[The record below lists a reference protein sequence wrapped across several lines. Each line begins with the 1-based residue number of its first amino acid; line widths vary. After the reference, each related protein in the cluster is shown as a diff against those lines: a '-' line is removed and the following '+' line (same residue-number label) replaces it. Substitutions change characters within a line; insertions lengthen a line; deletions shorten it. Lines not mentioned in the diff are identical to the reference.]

1 MRWCVAFILWLASV
15 TAVWAQDVEP
25 KLEVTFAESETVPG
39 QPLTL
44 RLTVLVPTFMP
55 DPPVWP
61 DFETPNLMVRLPP
74 KASSP
79 TSKSI
84 GGETW
89 SGISRRYQITPVV
102 PGTFEIPAGEVKVR
116 YRALEGSDVLEATL
130 PVPAQTVTGVVP
142 EGAEGMD
149 PFVAAE
155 KLTLT
160 QTVEGETT
168 GLDAGASF
176 TRVLEVKSEGVSPM
190 FLPPVTPEEGLAG
203 LRAYS
208 ESPVADETENRGVV
222 SGSRVEKTVYVV
234 EGGVEGALPEVH
246 LQWFNLESGSVEEAV
261 AEAVVVQADAPV
273 SAPGAEPLDFEKI
286 VRWGAALVALL
297 LIASAFV
304 RWGLPLLHQSWDRA
318 QARRLQ
324 SAGHA
329 YGLLKQAT
337 QKRDLS
343 ASKQAYL
350 SWARKVPLAGEETEK
365 AIENAF
371 LQIGAARFG
380 NGSATEEAQAWRHL
394 KTLCDRK
401 HRETRYRRDTK
412 TPDLPPL
419 NPVSTHQN

>member
-1 MRWCVAFILWLASV
+1 MRWCVVFILWLASV
-15 TAVWAQDVEP
+15 AAVWAQDVQP
-25 KLEVTFAESETVPG
+25 RLEVTFEESETVPG

-61 DFETPNLMVRLPP
+61 DFETPNLMVRLPS

-102 PGTFEIPAGEVKVR
+102 PGTFETPAGEVKVR

-130 PVPAQTVTGVVP
+130 PVPSQTVTGVVP
-142 EGAEGMD
+142 EGAEGLE

-155 KLTLT
+155 TLTLT

-168 GLDAGASF
+168 GLEAGASF
-176 TRVLEVKSEGVSPM
+176 ARVVEVKIEGVSPM
-190 FLPPVTPEEGLAG
+190 FLPPLIPEEGLAG
-203 LRAYS
+203 LRAYP
-208 ESPVADETENRGVV
+208 ESPAVEETENRGVV
-222 SGSRVEKTVYVV
+222 SGSRVEKTVYVL
-234 EGGVEGALPEVH
+234 EGGVDGALPEAR
-246 LQWFNLESGSVEEAV
+246 LQWFNLKTGKLEEAT
-261 AEAVVVQADAPV
+261 AEAIEVQADAPV
-273 SAPGAEPLDFEKI
+273 MAPSTEPLDVAKV
-286 VRWGAALVALL
+286 VRWGVALVALL
-297 LIASAFV
+297 LVAWAFV
-304 RWGLPLLHQSWDRA
+304 RWGLPVLHRSWQRA
-318 QARRLQ
+318 QERRLQ

-329 YGLLKQAT
+329 YSLLKQAM

-343 ASKQAYL
+343 AAKQAYL
-350 SWARKVPLAGEETEK
+350 RWARKVPLAGQETEK
-365 AIENAF
+365 AIEEAF

-380 NGSATEEAQAWRHL
+380 TGRATAEVQAWGQL
-394 KTLCDRK
+394 KLLCHRK

>member
-1 MRWCVAFILWLASV
+1 MRWGLALMLWLMTV
-15 TAVWAQDVEP
+15 VAVWAQDVQP
-25 KLEVTFAESETVPG
+25 RLEVTFEESETVPG

-61 DFETPNLMVRLPP
+61 DFETPNLMVRLPS

-102 PGTFEIPAGEVKVR
+102 PGAFEIPAGAVKVR
-116 YRALEGSDVLEATL
+116 YRSLDGSEVLEATL

-142 EGAEGMD
+142 EGAEGMA

-160 QTVEGETT
+160 QTVEGDTT

-176 TRVLEVKSEGVSPM
+176 TRVLEVKIEGVLPM
-190 FLPPVTPEEGLAG
+190 FLPPVMPEEGLAG
-203 LRAYS
+203 LRAYP
-208 ESPVADETENRGVV
+208 ESPVVEETENRGVI
-222 SGSRVEKTVYVV
+222 SGSRVERTVYVV
-234 EGGVEGALPEVH
+234 EGGVDGSLPEVR
-246 LQWFNLESGSVEEAV
+246 LQWFNLKSGKVEEAV
-261 AEAVVVQADAPV
+261 AEAIEVQADAPV
-273 SAPGAEPLDFEKI
+273 LAPSAEPLDVEKI
-286 VRWGAALVALL
+286 LRRGAALVVLL
-297 LIASAFV
+297 LVAWAFV
-304 RWGLPLLHQSWDRA
+304 RWGMPVLHRSWSRVRE
-318 QARRLQ
+318 RRLQ
-324 SAGHA
+324 SAGYA
-329 YGLLKQAT
+329 YGLLKQT
-337 QKRDLS
+337 MQKRDLS
-343 ASKQAYL
+343 AAKQANL
-350 SWARKVPLAGEETEK
+350 RWAQKVPLAGQETEA
-365 AIENAF
+365 AIEEAF

-380 NGSATEEAQAWRHL
+380 NGGATEEAQAWGNL
-394 KTLCDRK
+394 KSLCHRK
-401 HRETRYRRDTK
+401 HRETRYRSDTK

>member
-1 MRWCVAFILWLASV
+1 MRWCVVFVLWLANV
-15 TAVWAQDVEP
+15 AAVWAQDVQP
-25 KLEVTFAESETVPG
+25 KLEVTFEENETVPG

-55 DPPVWP
+55 DPPMWP
-61 DFETPNLMVRLPP
+61 DFETPNLMVRLPS

-116 YRALEGSDVLEATL
+116 YRALEGSDVVEASL

-142 EGAEGMD
+142 EGAEGLD
-149 PFVAAE
+149 PFVAADR
-155 KLTLT
+155 LTLT

-176 TRVLEVKSEGVSPM
+176 TRVLEVKIEGVSPM
-190 FLPPVTPEEGLAG
+190 FLPSVTPEEGLAG
-203 LRAYS
+203 LRAYL
-208 ESPVADETENRGVV
+208 ESPMAEETENRGVV

-234 EGGVEGALPEVH
+234 EGGVDGVLPEVR
-246 LQWFNLESGSVEEAV
+246 LQWFNLKSGKVEEAV
-261 AEAVVVQADAPV
+261 VEAIEVQADAPV
-273 SAPGAEPLDFEKI
+273 LASNAEPLDVDNI
-286 VRWGAALVALL
+286 VRWGAALVAFFLVVWA
-297 LIASAFV
+297 IV
-304 RWGLPLLHQSWDRA
+304 RWGMPVLHRSWERA
-318 QARRLQ
+318 QERRLQ
-324 SAGHA
+324 SAGYA
-329 YGLLKQAT
+329 YSGIKAAM

-343 ASKQAYL
+343 AAKQAYL
-350 SWARKVPLAGEETEK
+350 RWARKVPLAGQKTEK
-365 AIENAF
+365 AIEEAF

-380 NGSATEEAQAWRHL
+380 NGSATEEARAWAQL
-394 KTLCDRK
+394 KTLCHSK
-401 HRETRYRRDTK
+401 HRETRYRHDTK

>member
-1 MRWCVAFILWLASV
+1 MRWCVVFVLWLASV
-15 TAVWAQDVEP
+15 VAVWAQEVQP
-25 KLEVTFAESETVPG
+25 KLEVTFEESETVPG

-61 DFETPNLMVRLPP
+61 DFETPNLMVRLPS

-102 PGTFEIPAGEVKVR
+102 PGTFEVPAGEVKVR
-116 YRALEGSDVLEATL
+116 YRALEGSDVLEAAL

-176 TRVLEVKSEGVSPM
+176 TRVLEVQIEGVSPM

-203 LRAYS
+203 LRAYP
-208 ESPVADETENRGVV
+208 ESPVAEETENRGVV
-222 SGSRVEKTVYVV
+222 SGSRVDKTVYVV
-234 EGGVEGALPEVH
+234 EGGVEGALPAVR
-246 LQWFNLESGSVEEAV
+246 LQWFNLKTGKVEEAT
-261 AEAVVVQADAPV
+261 AEAIDVQADAPV
-273 SAPGAEPLDFEKI
+273 LAPSAEPLDVDKI
-286 VRWGAALVALL
+286 VRWGAALVAVFLV
-297 LIASAFV
+297 AWAFV
-304 RWGLPLLHQSWDRA
+304 RWGMPVLHRSWERA
-318 QARRLQ
+318 RERRLQ
-324 SAGHA
+324 SAGYA
-329 YGLLKQAT
+329 YGLLKQAV

-343 ASKQAYL
+343 ATKQAYL
-350 SWARKVPLAGEETEK
+350 RWARKVRLGGQDTEA
-365 AIENAF
+365 AIEEAF

-380 NGSATEEAQAWRHL
+380 AGRASEEAQAWEHL
-394 KTLCDRK
+394 KTLCRRK
-401 HRETRYRRDTK
+401 HRETRYRHDTK

>member
-1 MRWCVAFILWLASV
+1 
-15 TAVWAQDVEP
+15 
-25 KLEVTFAESETVPG
+25 
-39 QPLTL
+39 
-44 RLTVLVPTFMP
+44 
-55 DPPVWP
+55 VWP
-61 DFETPNLMVRLPP
+61 DFETPNLMVRLPS

-102 PGTFEIPAGEVKVR
+102 PGTFEIPASEVKVR

-142 EGAEGMD
+142 EGAEGLD

-176 TRVLEVKSEGVSPM
+176 TRVVEVKIEGVSPI
-190 FLPPVTPEEGLAG
+190 FLPPVIPEEGLAG
-203 LRAYS
+203 LRAYP
-208 ESPVADETENRGVV
+208 ESPAVEETENRGVV

-234 EGGVEGALPEVH
+234 EGGAKGTLPELR
-246 LQWFNLESGSVEEAV
+246 LQWFNLKTGTVEEAT
-261 AEAVVVQADAPV
+261 ADAIEVQADAPV
-273 SAPGAEPLDFEKI
+273 LAPSAEPLDVEKI
-286 VRWGAALVALL
+286 VRWGAFFVALL
-297 LIASAFV
+297 LVAWGFV
-304 RWGLPLLHQSWDRA
+304 CWGMPVFHRAWGRA
-318 QARRLQ
+318 QERRLQ
-324 SAGHA
+324 SAGYA
-329 YGLLKQAT
+329 YGLLTQAV

-343 ASKQAYL
+343 AAKQAYL
-350 SWARKVPLAGEETEK
+350 RWAQKVPLAGQETEK
-365 AIENAF
+365 AIEEAF

-380 NGSATEEAQAWRHL
+380 NGNATGETQAWGQL
-394 KTLCDRK
+394 KSLCHRK
-401 HRETRYRRDTK
+401 HRETRYRHDTK

>member
-1 MRWCVAFILWLASV
+1 MRWFVVFVLWLASV
-15 TAVWAQDVEP
+15 VSVLAQDVQP
-25 KLEVTFAESETVPG
+25 KLEVTFEENETVPG

-61 DFETPNLMVRLPP
+61 DFETPNLMVRLPS

-130 PVPAQTVTGVVP
+130 PVPAQTVTGIVP
-142 EGAEGMD
+142 EGAEAMD

-176 TRVLEVKSEGVSPM
+176 TRVIEVNIEGVSPM
-190 FLPPVTPEEGLAG
+190 FLPTVTPEEGLAG
-203 LRAYS
+203 LRAYP
-208 ESPVADETENRGVV
+208 ESPVAEETENRSVV

-234 EGGVEGALPEVH
+234 EGGVEGALPEVR
-246 LQWFNLESGSVEEAV
+246 LQWFNLKTGKVEETT
-261 AEAVVVQADAPV
+261 AEAIDVQADAPV
-273 SAPGAEPLDFEKI
+273 LAPSAEPLDVEKI
-286 VRWGAALVALL
+286 VRWAVALVALL
-297 LIASAFV
+297 PALWAFV
-304 RWGLPLLHQSWDRA
+304 RWGVPVLNRSWNKA
-318 QARRLQ
+318 QERRLQ

-329 YGLLKQAT
+329 YGLLKQAM

-343 ASKQAYL
+343 VAKQAYL
-350 SWARKVPLAGEETEK
+350 RWSQRLPVAGQETEA
-365 AIENAF
+365 AIEEAF

-380 NGSATEEAQAWRHL
+380 TGRATEEAQAWAQL
-394 KTLCDRK
+394 KTLCHRK
-401 HRETRYRRDTK
+401 QRETRYRRDTK

>member
-1 MRWCVAFILWLASV
+1 MRWGFAFVLWVVSV
-15 TAVWAQDVEP
+15 VAVWAQDVQP
-25 KLEVTFAESETVPG
+25 KLEVTFEESETVPG

-61 DFETPNLMVRLPP
+61 DFETPNLMVRLPS

-116 YRALEGSDVLEATL
+116 YRALDGSEVLEATL

-142 EGAEGMD
+142 EGAEAMD

-160 QTVEGETT
+160 QAVEGETT

-176 TRVLEVKSEGVSPM
+176 TRVLEVKIEGVSPM
-190 FLPPVTPEEGLAG
+190 FLPTVTPEEGLAG
-203 LRAYS
+203 LRAYP
-208 ESPVADETENRGVV
+208 ESPVAEETENRGVV

-234 EGGVEGALPEVH
+234 EGGVEGTLPEAR
-246 LQWFNLESGSVEEAV
+246 LQWFNLKTGKVEEAT
-261 AEAVVVQADAPV
+261 AEAIDVQADAPV
-273 SAPGAEPLDFEKI
+273 LAPSAEPLDVEKI
-286 VRWGAALVALL
+286 VRWGVALVALL
-297 LIASAFV
+297 FVAWAFA
-304 RWGLPLLHQSWDRA
+304 RWGVPVLRRSWGLA
-318 QARRLQ
+318 QERRLQ
-324 SAGHA
+324 SAGYA
-329 YGLLKQAT
+329 YGLLKQAV

-343 ASKQAYL
+343 AAKPAYL
-350 SWARKVPLAGEETEK
+350 RWAQKVPLAEQETELG
-365 AIENAF
+365 IEEAF

-380 NGSATEEAQAWRHL
+380 TAGTAEEAQAWDHL
-394 KTLCDRK
+394 KTLCHRK

>member
-1 MRWCVAFILWLASV
+1 MRWCVVFFLWLASV

-25 KLEVTFAESETVPG
+25 KLEVTFEESETVPG

-61 DFETPNLMVRLPP
+61 DFETPNLMVRLPS

-102 PGTFEIPAGEVKVR
+102 PGTFEIPAGDVKVR

-149 PFVAAE
+149 PFIAAE
-155 KLTLT
+155 TLTLT
-160 QTVEGETT
+160 QTVEGDTT
-168 GLDAGASF
+168 GLGAGASF
-176 TRVLEVKSEGVSPM
+176 TRVLEVKIEGVSPM
-190 FLPPVTPEEGLAG
+190 FLSPVMPEEGFAG
-203 LRAYS
+203 LRAYP
-208 ESPVADETENRGVV
+208 ESPVAEETENRGVV

-234 EGGVEGALPEVH
+234 EGGVEGALPEVR
-246 LQWFNLESGSVEEAV
+246 LQWFNLKTGKVEEAT
-261 AEAVVVQADAPV
+261 AAAIDVQADAPV
-273 SAPGAEPLDFEKI
+273 LAPNAQPLNVDKI

-297 LIASAFV
+297 LVVWAFV
-304 RWGLPLLHQSWDRA
+304 RWGLPLLHQSWDGA

-324 SAGHA
+324 SAEYA
-329 YGLLKQAT
+329 YSLLKQAT

-343 ASKQAYL
+343 AAKPAYL
-350 SWARKVPLAGEETEK
+350 RWSQKVPLARHETEID
-365 AIENAF
+365 IEDAF

-394 KTLCDRK
+394 KTLCHRK